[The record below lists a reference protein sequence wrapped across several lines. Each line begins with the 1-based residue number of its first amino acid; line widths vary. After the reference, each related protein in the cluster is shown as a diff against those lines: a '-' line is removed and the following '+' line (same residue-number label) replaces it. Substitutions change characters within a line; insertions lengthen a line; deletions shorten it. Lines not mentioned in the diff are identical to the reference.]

1 MMLLILMVL
10 LSAAAVCLGLSR
22 RVPTRWLGFLAAG
35 SLLLATTVLVIG
47 RWREIALPV
56 PAPVW
61 MGLEQVQVHVSLHM
75 TGASEVLA
83 LVLTGG
89 GALALAALALA
100 LSPTV
105 RGFGALFAGALLS
118 VAFALVGLVSQG
130 MLIPFAWSLTVL
142 AAYTTVRGSGSL
154 SQHEGVPWS
163 VALGL
168 LASLLLMGGMVMV
181 ASGSEGLPDS
191 PLARGI
197 ILIACVMLVGSAP
210 FHHAVDEAVEAPAA
224 LGGTLYG
231 LVFPTLALGT
241 LLRLSQLPGLA
252 SLPALHPLSL
262 LMLTLGL
269 VGTVAGAAGA
279 LREHRMRRV
288 VAWLA
293 SWQAGTVVLA
303 AGLGG
308 PLAALAGQALLV
320 NLALTTLVASLAV
333 TVLEHLSGSDDITQE
348 GADRGKLRLPLA
360 LRVAGVAW
368 GVAALSA
375 LGVLPLW
382 GFWGKLWLLQAIVQ
396 QAPWVLP
403 PLLAAGGVA
412 ALAYLVPLGRFWAHR
427 PARGTGTESPPQR
440 PGVFALLRCR
450 QSPGECPLLLLL
462 ASVPLVVLGIAPH
475 LAFLGEGA
483 RLFAEHART
492 MVGYAALQRGAVVL
506 AGVGLALVL
515 AIWRAGWTR
524 RSVSDP
530 DMTPVVLTPHA
541 LAREVR
547 PLAGVGR
554 PVWFLHGIWRG
565 CLLLNK
571 GVHMGLA
578 LFEHRYYLTG
588 VVLVLISLV
597 VLMVQL

>member
-10 LSAAAVCLGLSR
+10 LTAAAVCLGLSR

-35 SLLLATTVLVIG
+35 SLLLAATVMAID
-47 RWREIALPV
+47 RWQKIALPV

-61 MGLEQVQVHVSLHM
+61 MGLEQVQVRVSLHM

-130 MLIPFAWSLTVL
+130 ILIPFAWSLTVL

-168 LASLLLMGGMVMV
+168 LASLLLMGGMV

-197 ILIACVMLVGSAP
+197 ILVACMMLVGSAP

-224 LGGTLYG
+224 LGGALYG

-241 LLRLSQLPGLA
+241 LLRLSQLSGLA
-252 SLPALHPLSL
+252 SLPALPPLSL
-262 LMLTLGL
+262 LMLILGL

-279 LREHRMRRV
+279 LREHRLRRV
-288 VAWLA
+288 VAWQA
-293 SWQAGTVVLA
+293 SGQAGTVVLA

-360 LRVAGVAW
+360 LRMAGVGW

-382 GFWGKLWLLQAIVQ
+382 GFWGKLWLFQAIVQ

-412 ALAYLVPLGRFWAHR
+412 ALAYLIPLGRFWAHR

-483 RLFAEHART
+483 QLFVEHART
-492 MVGYAALQRGAVVL
+492 MAGYVALQRGAVVL

-547 PLAGVGR
+547 PLVGVGR
-554 PVWFLHGIWRG
+554 PASLLHGIWRG

>member
-10 LSAAAVCLGLSR
+10 LTAAAVCLGLSR
-22 RVPTRWLGFLAAG
+22 RVPTRWPGFLAAG
-35 SLLLATTVLVIG
+35 SLLLTAAVMAVG
-47 RWREIALPV
+47 QWQEMSLPV

-61 MGLEQVQVHVSLHM
+61 VALEQVQVRVSLHM

-118 VAFALVGLVSQG
+118 VGFALVGLVSQG

-142 AAYTTVRGSGSL
+142 VAYTTVRGSGSL

-163 VALGL
+163 VAFGL
-168 LASLLLMGGMVMV
+168 LASLLLMGGMV

-197 ILIACVMLVGSAP
+197 ILVACVMLVGSAP

-224 LGGTLYG
+224 LGGMLYG
-231 LVFPTLALGT
+231 LVFPVLALGT

-262 LMLTLGL
+262 LMLILGF
-269 VGTVAGAAGA
+269 VGVVAGAAGA
-279 LREHRMRRV
+279 LREHRLRRA

-293 SWQAGTVVLA
+293 SGQAGTVVLA

-308 PLAALAGQALLV
+308 PLAALAGQALLI

-360 LRVAGVAW
+360 LRVAGFAW
-368 GVAALSA
+368 GLAALSA

-382 GFWGKLWLLQAIVQ
+382 GFWGKLWLLQAVVQ
-396 QAPWVLP
+396 QAPWVFP

-412 ALAYLVPLGRFWAHR
+412 ALAYLGPLARFWAHR
-427 PARGTGTESPPQR
+427 PARGTGTAAPPQR
-440 PGVFALLRCR
+440 PGGVALLRCR

-475 LAFLGEGA
+475 LAFLGEGEQ
-483 RLFAEHART
+483 LFAEHART
-492 MVGYAALQRGAVVL
+492 MVGYAALQGGAVVL

-515 AIWRAGWTR
+515 AIWRAGWRR

-530 DMTPVVLTPHA
+530 DMTPVVLTPDA
-541 LAREVR
+541 LSREVR

-571 GVHMGLA
+571 GAHMGLA
-578 LFEHRYYLTG
+578 LFEQRYYLTG